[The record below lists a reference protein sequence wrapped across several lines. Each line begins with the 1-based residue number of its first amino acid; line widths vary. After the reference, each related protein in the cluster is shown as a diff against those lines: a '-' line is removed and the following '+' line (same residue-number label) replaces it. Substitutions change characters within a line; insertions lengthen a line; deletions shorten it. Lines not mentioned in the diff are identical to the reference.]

1 MKRIGASVVV
11 LAAMLIAAP
20 VARAYLKFGFD
31 LNGKSIPVRWTHLP
45 VRYFVTNRD
54 VPNVTANQLQ
64 AAAQQGFAA
73 WAKVPAVT
81 LSAQFVGFTSA
92 EPSVDDGINVIGF
105 QFRPDLERTLG
116 ATQFAFDDTTGEL
129 LESDIFLNAAF
140 DWSAAQAGTS
150 GRYDVQS
157 IVTHELGHLHG
168 LSHSGL
174 GETELRPGGG
184 RRVLAKQ
191 AIMFPVAF
199 PAGNIDDRTPK
210 ADDAAGLGEIYAST
224 TFNREFGQI
233 GGRVTLNG
241 QGIFGAHVTAFNSA
255 TGALVGGFC
264 LDSQG
269 RFTIGG
275 LSAGVYV
282 VRAEPL
288 DDADIDSFFDPD
300 SQVNISFKPT
310 YYGRL
315 VAVQAGVGSP
325 AIEIKVAAK

>member
-1 MKRIGASVVV
+1 MRRIGVWLTVFGAV
-11 LAAMLIAAP
+11 LAAAP

-31 LNGKSIPVRWTHLP
+31 LNGKTIAVRWTSLP

-54 VPNVTANQLQ
+54 VPNVSAGQLQ

-73 WAKVPAVT
+73 WASVPTVT

-105 QFRPDLERTLG
+105 QSRPDADRTLG
-116 ATQFAFDDTTGEL
+116 ATEFAFDDLTGML
-129 LESDIFLNAAF
+129 IESDIFLNSTF
-140 DWSAAQAGTS
+140 DWSVAPS
-150 GRYDVQS
+150 GNTGRFDVQS

-168 LSHSGL
+168 LGHSAL

-191 AIMFPVAF
+191 AIMFPIAF

-210 ADDAAGLGEIYAST
+210 ADDRAGIGEIYAST
-224 TFNREFGQI
+224 SFNHEFGQI
-233 GGRVTLNG
+233 TGRVTLNG
-241 QGIFGAHVTAFNSA
+241 QGLFGAHVTAFNSV

-264 LDSQG
+264 LDVQG

-275 LSAGVYV
+275 LAAGVYV

-288 DDADIDSFFDPD
+288 DDGDVDSFFDANT
-300 SQVNISFKPT
+300 QVNINFKPT
-310 YYGRL
+310 YFGKL
-315 VAVQAGVGSP
+315 VAVQAGGGSP